1 MIVYAVFNTAQRRF
15 RRHSVLKQSDLAKLL
30 EIVSSELDYLCASD
44 TLRCPGKYHQHDDIF
59 KAMTDIAPGCPTEI
73 RNRRGKIHQSVEDAA
88 LGFNFILYF
97 CSVIVRRCDSQTI
110 LVSGLNFFIT
120 N

>member
-1 MIVYAVFNTAQRRF
+1 MTKPRLVKVWALFYVLQHIKYKRGCAYFDTA
-15 RRHSVLKQSDLAKLL
+15 S
-30 EIVSSELDYLCASD
+30 
-44 TLRCPGKYHQHDDIF
+44 F